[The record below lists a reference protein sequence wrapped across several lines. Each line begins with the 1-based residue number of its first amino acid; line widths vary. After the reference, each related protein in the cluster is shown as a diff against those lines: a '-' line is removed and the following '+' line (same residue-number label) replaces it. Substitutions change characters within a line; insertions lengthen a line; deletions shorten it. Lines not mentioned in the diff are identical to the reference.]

1 MNHKF
6 IETWSDF
13 ILNETLK
20 THDIDLTL
28 YNVNNELSL
37 LRLNFNIQKNPNNSL
52 LLTLNVFNY
61 INSLGD
67 YLDIINRLFIDR
79 HGWFPTKMEITNFSG
94 IINTFSYD
102 EKILRSE
109 DSKYYTT
116 VKITYESKYDIE
128 KILPDNLYHL
138 SIQEYEDNVLEK
150 VLIPKSKSKL
160 SVHLDRIYVCS
171 DIKDC
176 YNLINRMKFHHK
188 NRKINNK
195 KDNLNDKWIIYEIN
209 TSGLDIKLYKDPN
222 YINGYYII
230 DNIPSDLI
238 KIIDK
243 ELESLHPH
251 QYTSNLK

>member
-37 LRLNFNIQKNPNNSL
+37 LKFNFNIQKNPNNSL
-52 LLTLNVFNY
+52 LLTLNGFNY
-61 INSLGD
+61 INNVGE
-67 YLDIINRLFIDR
+67 YLDIINRLLTDR

-94 IINTFSYD
+94 MVNIFPYN
-102 EKILRSE
+102 EEILKSE
-109 DSKYYTT
+109 NNKYYTT
-116 VKITYESKYDIE
+116 VSITYESKYDTE
-128 KILPDNLYHL
+128 TILPDKLYHL
-138 SIQEYEDNVLEK
+138 SIQEYKDDVLK
-150 VLIPKSKSKL
+150 KGLIPKSKSKL
-160 SVHLDRIYVCS
+160 SIHLDRICVCS

-176 YNLINRMKFHHK
+176 YNLINRMKFYYK

-195 KDNLNDKWIIYEIN
+195 KDKINYKWIIYEIDTKDLN
-209 TSGLDIKLYKDPN
+209 IKLYKDPN
-222 YINGYYII
+222 YINGYYIV
-230 DNIPSDLI
+230 DNIPKNLI

-243 ELESLHPH
+243 E
-251 QYTSNLK
+251 